1 MSGGAPERWAVEVRG
16 LVKAFDHRP
25 VLRGVDLRVRAGE
38 TLAVLGA
45 NGSGK
50 TTLLRLIA
58 TLSSPTR
65 GSVTW
70 FGEPSAP
77 LPEIRRRI
85 GLVPHESL
93 LYDALTVEENLKF
106 FGGLYDLAPERVESA
121 LDEYGLRPLALRR
134 VRVLSRGQRQQVN
147 LARALLHDPELLI
160 LDEPYTGLDVG
171 AADRLTATLRASA
184 ARGCTVILTT
194 HDPDGAGALGA
205 DVTVMLDGRL
215 TEIMPAAG
223 LDAAILAAWFREG
236 RR

>member
-1 MSGGAPERWAVEVRG
+1 MIGGVPQRWAVDVRG

-25 VLRGVDLRVRAGE
+25 VLRGVDLRVHSGE
-38 TLAVLGA
+38 TLAILGA

-58 TLSSPTR
+58 TLSLPTR
-65 GSVTW
+65 GSVAW
-70 FGEPSAP
+70 FGEPSGP

-106 FGGLYDLAPERVESA
+106 FGGLYDLAPEVVESA
-121 LDEYGLRPLALRR
+121 LDEYALRPLARRR

-147 LARALLHDPELLI
+147 LARALLHEPDLLI

-171 AADRLTATLRASA
+171 AADRLTATLRAGA

-194 HDPDGAGALGA
+194 HDPTGAGALGA
-205 DVTVMLDGRL
+205 DVAVMLDGRL

-223 LDAAILAAWFREG
+223 LNAELLAAWFREG

>member
-1 MSGGAPERWAVEVRG
+1 MSVGAVDQWAVEARG
-16 LVKAFDHRP
+16 LVKSFDHRP
-25 VLRGVDLRVRAGE
+25 VLRGVDLRVRTGE
-38 TLAVLGA
+38 TLAILGA

-65 GSVTW
+65 GGVVW

-93 LYDALTVEENLKF
+93 LYDALTVEENLRF
-106 FGGLYDLAPERVESA
+106 FGGLYGLAPSRVESA
-121 LDEYGLRPLALRR
+121 LDEHALRPLALRR

-147 LARALLHDPELLI
+147 LARALLHEPDLLI

-171 AADRLTATLRASA
+171 ASGRLTSTLRACAS
-184 ARGCTVILTT
+184 RGCTVILTT
-194 HDPDGAGALGA
+194 HDPSGAGALAA

-223 LDAAILAAWFREG
+223 LDAALLADWFREG

>member
-1 MSGGAPERWAVEVRG
+1 MSGGVPERWAVDVRG

-38 TLAVLGA
+38 TLAILGA

-65 GSVTW
+65 GSVAW
-70 FGEPSAP
+70 FGESSAP
-77 LPEIRRRI
+77 MPEIRRRI

-106 FGGLYDLAPERVESA
+106 FGGLYDLAPQRVESA
-121 LDEYGLRPLALRR
+121 LDEYALRPLALRR

-147 LARALLHDPELLI
+147 LVRALLHEPDLLI

-184 ARGCTVILTT
+184 ARGCTVRKS
-194 HDPDGAGALGA
+194 
-205 DVTVMLDGRL
+205 VV
-215 TEIMPAAG
+215 
-223 LDAAILAAWFREG
+223 
-236 RR
+236 